1 VLFPLLVLLFF
12 FLHSVLLN
20 LTTHRPPTCHPPT
33 THPPT
38 STTRSYEPFFDT
50 LRTKEQL
57 GYTVSSGARLTHGA
71 LGLCCLV
78 QSGARGPA
86 HLDARIDAF
95 LAAFAARLAAMPAEE
110 FDKNRAALVA
120 AKLSRDP
127 NMLAESDR
135 DWDALTARGRDF
147 AARRDEAAAL
157 RRLTLAE
164 TAAFF
169 AETLAPGGASRR
181 KLAVHVASAAH
192 AGELAAPPPPGAE
205 LLAPEGLEAAKARW
219 GFYAPIADKA

>member
-1 VLFPLLVLLFF
+1 LSSHLLLHCVFP
-12 FLHSVLLN
+12 SK
-20 LTTHRPPTCHPPT
+20 PYQPTIHPPP
-33 THPPT
+33 H
-38 STTRSYEPFFDT
+38 SYEPFFDT

-95 LAAFAARLAAMPAEE
+95 LAAFAARLAEMPAEE
-110 FDKNRAALVA
+110 FEKNRAALIA

-135 DWDALTARGRDF
+135 DWDALTARGCDF

-169 AETLAPGGASRR
+169 AETLAP
-181 KLAVHVASAAH
+181 
-192 AGELAAPPPPGAE
+192 
-205 LLAPEGLEAAKARW
+205 EGLEAAKARW
-219 GFYAPIADKA
+219 GFYAPVADKA